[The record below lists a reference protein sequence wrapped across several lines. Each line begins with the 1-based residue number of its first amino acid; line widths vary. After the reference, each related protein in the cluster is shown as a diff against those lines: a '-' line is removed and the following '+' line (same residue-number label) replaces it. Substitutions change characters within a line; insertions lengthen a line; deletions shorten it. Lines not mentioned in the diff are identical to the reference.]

1 MAGQDAARAS
11 ARLAGTVALVTGAGQ
26 GIGRAIARRLAS
38 DGTRVAVNDLPSH
51 PGLADVA
58 AEVDGIAAPADVSSR
73 DQVLAMVEA
82 IDAAA
87 GPVGTLVCNAA
98 HMTMSPFLEHP
109 LEDWWRVVDVNLTG
123 TFHLI
128 QAVLPG
134 MRRLGGGRIVVV
146 SSYWGVIG
154 WPNATAYAASKAGL
168 VALVKTLGREL
179 APSRVVVNGI
189 APGVIATPQLEV
201 DAADADVSLD
211 EVKRRYAEGVPLGRI
226 GQPEEIA
233 AAVAFLADPAIG
245 AMVGQILQV
254 NGGEVRC
261 RA

>member
-1 MAGQDAARAS
+1 MGGQQPAPDGAP
-11 ARLAGTVALVTGAGQ
+11 LTGTVALVTGAAQ
-26 GIGRAIARRLAS
+26 GIGRAIARRLAA
-38 DGTRVAVNDLPSH
+38 GGAAVAVNDLPSH
-51 PGLADVA
+51 PDLAQAA
-58 AEVDGIAAPADVSSR
+58 AETGGTAAPADVSSPGEVR
-73 DQVLAMVEA
+73 AMVAGIE
-82 IDAAA
+82 AAA

-98 HMTMSPFLEHP
+98 YMTMSPFLDHP
-109 LEDWWRVVDVNLTG
+109 AADWWRVVDVNLTG

-154 WPNATAYAASKAGL
+154 WPGATAYAASKAGL

-179 APSRVVVNGI
+179 APAGVIVNGV
-189 APGVIATPQLEV
+189 APGVIATPQLAV
-201 DAADADVSLD
+201 DAAAAGVSPD
-211 EVKRRYAEGVPLGRI
+211 EIGRRYAAGVPLGRI

-233 AAVAFLADPAIG
+233 AAVAFLADPAAG

>member
-1 MAGQDAARAS
+1 MGGQDARQAGAL
-11 ARLAGTVALVTGAGQ
+11 LAGTVALVTGAGQ
-26 GIGRAIARRLAS
+26 GIGRAAARRLAAS
-38 DGTRVAVNDLPSH
+38 GARVAVNDLPSH
-51 PGLADVA
+51 PALSEVT
-58 AEVDGIAAPADVSSR
+58 AEVGGISAPADVSSR
-73 DQVLAMVEA
+73 GQVRAMIDA
-82 IDAAA
+82 IEAAA
-87 GPVGTLVCNAA
+87 GPVGVLVCNAA
-98 HMTMSPFLEHP
+98 HMTMSPFLAHP
-109 LEDWWRVVDVNLTG
+109 PGDWWRVIDVNLTG

-179 APSRVVVNGI
+179 APSGVIVNGI

-201 DAADADVSLD
+201 DASDAGVSLE

-233 AAVAFLADPAIG
+233 AAIAFLADPAIG
-245 AMVGQILQV
+245 AMTGQILQV

>member
-1 MAGQDAARAS
+1 MGGQHPAPS
-11 ARLAGTVALVTGAGQ
+11 GTPPTGKVALVTGAGQ
-26 GIGRAIARRLAS
+26 GIGAAIARRLAS
-38 DGTRVAVNDLPSH
+38 DGALVAVNDLPAH
-51 PGLADVA
+51 PALAGVA
-58 AEVDGIAAPADVSSR
+58 AEVRGIAVPADVSSR
-73 DQVLAMVEA
+73 DEVRAMVARIEA
-82 IDAAA
+82 VA

-98 HMTMSPFLEHP
+98 YMTMSPFLEHQA
-109 LEDWWRVVDVNLTG
+109 EDWWRVVEVNLTG
-123 TFHLI
+123 TFHLV

-134 MRRLGGGRIVVV
+134 MCRLGAGRVVIV

-168 VALVKTLGREL
+168 GALVKTLGREL
-179 APSRVVVNGI
+179 AAAGVVVNGV
-189 APGVIATPQLEV
+189 APGVTATPQLAV
-201 DAADADVSLD
+201 DAADAGVSPG
-211 EVKRRYAEGVPLGRI
+211 EIERRYAAGVPLGRI

-233 AAVAFLADPAIG
+233 AAVAFLCDPAIG